1 MSTQLCECST
11 DNHMAAAEEGE
22 ELVMKVATAELAQK
36 TSAAAEERGE
46 MEAQEEEKEEEEE
59 EEEEE
64 DKEQRVYALLP
75 FERYRIRRVE
85 KGRLVEHVIPYLN
98 GALRYV

>member
-46 MEAQEEEKEEEEE
+46 MEEKEEEKEEE

-85 KGRLVEHVIPYLN
+85 IGRLVEHVIPYLN

>member
-1 MSTQLCECST
+1 
-11 DNHMAAAEEGE
+11 MAAAEEGE
-22 ELVMKVATAELAQK
+22 KLVMKVATAELAQK

-46 MEAQEEEKEEEEE
+46 MEEKEEEKEEE

>member
-1 MSTQLCECST
+1 
-11 DNHMAAAEEGE
+11 MAAAEEGE

-46 MEAQEEEKEEEEE
+46 MEEKEEEKEEE